1 MRKQKTLLLLCNL
14 FCCILLPLSAQKPAT
29 NPVIYADAPDMSM
42 LRVGDTYY
50 MSSTTMH
57 MSPGVPI
64 MKSND
69 LVNWKLVNYAYD
81 TLANIPTM
89 NLDDGKNTYGRG
101 SWASCLR
108 YHEGVY
114 YLSTFAQTTGK
125 TYFYTTKNL
134 EKGPWKCMEF
144 SPAYHDHSF
153 FFDEDGHIYMIYGNG
168 KLFLAELKPD
178 LSGVKPG
185 TERVLIE
192 NASAPAGDNIMLGAE
207 GSQLFKVK
215 GKYYLFNITWPRGGV
230 RTVIV
235 HRADKITGPYEGR
248 VVFQDRGIAQGGLVD
263 TPDGRWFAYL
273 FEDCGAVGRIPYL
286 VPVEWKD
293 GWPVLGV
300 DGRAP
305 AKLELPDSRGLI
317 PGIVASDDFNRKKGE
332 RTLPL
337 VWQWNHNPDNS
348 LWSLSARKG
357 YLRLTI
363 GRVETSFT
371 QAKNMLTQR
380 TIGPVCTGSVSMDVS
395 GMKEGD
401 FAGLS
406 LFQRKYGQVGVK
418 VIDGKKYIV
427 MVNGENEKP
436 MEIEKVPLEQ
446 SVIYFKAECDFR
458 NRADK
463 GYFYYSLD
471 GIRWKAIGNVLKMQ
485 YTMPH
490 FMGYRFALFNYATK
504 ETEGYVDFDYF
515 KIEDKISDCRWA
527 DVCYADDEL
536 EGHKLDIYL
545 PDTGKSS
552 HKVVVLIYGS
562 AWFANNMKQNAF
574 QVFGR
579 SLLDKGFAVVSI
591 NHRSSRDAKFP
602 AQINDV
608 KAAIRFIRANA
619 AKYKL
624 DTSFIGIT
632 GFSSGGHLAS
642 LAGTTNGVK
651 SYTIG
656 DKTVDL
662 EGNVGEYFSFSSRV
676 DAVVDWFGP
685 IDMTRMENCNTT
697 KGANSPEAAL
707 IGGIPADN
715 LDMLALLNPIT
726 YIDKNDPKF
735 IVIHGEADTVVPNCQ
750 SIFFSEA
757 LKAQGRL
764 EEFVSVPG
772 GQHGPV
778 TFNENTFKKMTDFFA
793 KEAGM

>member
-134 EKGPWKCMEF
+134 EKGPWKCTEF

-337 VWQWNHNPDNS
+337 VWQWNHNPDNQA
-348 LWSLSARKG
+348 WSLTERKG
-357 YLRLTI
+357 WLRLRTGRKAGHIFEAANTVSQRMMGPECSGTI
-363 GRVETSFT
+363 
-371 QAKNMLTQR
+371 K
-380 TIGPVCTGSVSMDVS
+380 MDVS
-395 GMKEGD
+395 HMADGD
-401 FAGLS
+401 CAGLS
-406 LFQRKYGQVGVK
+406 AFNGDAVQLSVSCRGGRKVLRVEEASVRLSEKDKAIEGVDAR
-418 VIDGKKYIV
+418 VTGETEIGDG
-427 MVNGENEKP
+427 
-436 MEIEKVPLEQ
+436 
-446 SVIYFKAECDFR
+446 VIYHRIDADFNVGQDLARMSYSTDGESWTRLGEDFKMKYDFTR
-458 NRADK
+458 
-463 GYFYYSLD
+463 L
-471 GIRWKAIGNVLKMQ
+471 
-485 YTMPH
+485 
-490 FMGYRFALFNYATK
+490 FMGSRYAIFNYATQGPG
-504 ETEGYVDFDYF
+504 GYVDIDYF
-515 KIEDKISDCRWA
+515 HFRC
-527 DVCYADDEL
+527 
-536 EGHKLDIYL
+536 
-545 PDTGKSS
+545 
-552 HKVVVLIYGS
+552 
-562 AWFANNMKQNAF
+562 
-574 QVFGR
+574 
-579 SLLDKGFAVVSI
+579 
-591 NHRSSRDAKFP
+591 
-602 AQINDV
+602 
-608 KAAIRFIRANA
+608 
-619 AKYKL
+619 
-624 DTSFIGIT
+624 
-632 GFSSGGHLAS
+632 
-642 LAGTTNGVK
+642 
-651 SYTIG
+651 
-656 DKTVDL
+656 
-662 EGNVGEYFSFSSRV
+662 GE
-676 DAVVDWFGP
+676 
-685 IDMTRMENCNTT
+685 
-697 KGANSPEAAL
+697 K
-707 IGGIPADN
+707 
-715 LDMLALLNPIT
+715 
-726 YIDKNDPKF
+726 
-735 IVIHGEADTVVPNCQ
+735 
-750 SIFFSEA
+750 
-757 LKAQGRL
+757 
-764 EEFVSVPG
+764 
-772 GQHGPV
+772 
-778 TFNENTFKKMTDFFA
+778 
-793 KEAGM
+793 

>member
-1 MRKQKTLLLLCNL
+1 MPHLCKLLARTFPVVRYGCRKKR
-14 FCCILLPLSAQKPAT
+14 IAGIYLSKHPT
-29 NPVIYADAPDMSM
+29 FRNNNGLIYP
-42 LRVGDTYY
+42 
-50 MSSTTMH
+50 
-57 MSPGVPI
+57 
-64 MKSND
+64 
-69 LVNWKLVNYAYD
+69 YD

-134 EKGPWKCMEF
+134 EKGPWKCTEF

-357 YLRLTI
+357 YLRLTT

>member
-134 EKGPWKCMEF
+134 EKGPWKCTEF

-357 YLRLTI
+357 YLRLTT

-427 MVNGENEKP
+427 YHTRFDNGQEYHEPRVHQYFLNQDGWPCMLPYATDGETIAESGYGISEVAGTYYVIDQGTSISARIAQPVKLVLMENGNVYGEN
-436 MEIEKVPLEQ
+436 
-446 SVIYFKAECDFR
+446 
-458 NRADK
+458 
-463 GYFYYSLD
+463 
-471 GIRWKAIGNVLKMQ
+471 
-485 YTMPH
+485 
-490 FMGYRFALFNYATK
+490 
-504 ETEGYVDFDYF
+504 
-515 KIEDKISDCRWA
+515 
-527 DVCYADDEL
+527 L
-536 EGHKLDIYL
+536 EGTWSMENGTCYMTLTYG
-545 PDTGKSS
+545 GKEYNG
-552 HKVVVLIYGS
+552 V
-562 AWFANNMKQNAF
+562 FCQMK
-574 QVFGR
+574 
-579 SLLDKGFAVVSI
+579 DE
-591 NHRSSRDAKFP
+591 
-602 AQINDV
+602 
-608 KAAIRFIRANA
+608 
-619 AKYKL
+619 
-624 DTSFIGIT
+624 
-632 GFSSGGHLAS
+632 
-642 LAGTTNGVK
+642 AGTDVMTFSAVGANESVWGVK
-651 SYTIG
+651 
-656 DKTVDL
+656 
-662 EGNVGEYFSFSSRV
+662 YF
-676 DAVVDWFGP
+676 
-685 IDMTRMENCNTT
+685 E
-697 KGANSPEAAL
+697 
-707 IGGIPADN
+707 
-715 LDMLALLNPIT
+715 
-726 YIDKNDPKF
+726 
-735 IVIHGEADTVVPNCQ
+735 
-750 SIFFSEA
+750 
-757 LKAQGRL
+757 
-764 EEFVSVPG
+764 
-772 GQHGPV
+772 
-778 TFNENTFKKMTDFFA
+778 
-793 KEAGM
+793 

>member
-1 MRKQKTLLLLCNL
+1 MRKQKTLLLLWNL
-14 FCCILLPLSAQKPAT
+14 FCCILLPLAAQKPAT

-134 EKGPWKCMEF
+134 EKGPWKCTEF

-207 GSQLFKVK
+207 GSQLFKVN

-357 YLRLTI
+357 YLRLTT

-418 VIDGKKYIV
+418 VTDGKKYIV
-427 MVNGENEKP
+427 MVNGENETP
-436 MEIEKVPLEQ
+436 AEVEKVPLNQ
-446 SVIYFKAECDFR
+446 QVAYFKAECDFR
-458 NRADK
+458 NKADK

-471 GIRWKAIGNVLKMQ
+471 GSNWKAIGNVLKMQ

-504 ETEGYVDFDYF
+504 EVGGYADFDYF
-515 KIEDKISDCRWA
+515 KIEDRISDCRWE
-527 DVCYADDEL
+527 DICYADDKL

-545 PDTGKSS
+545 PDMDKPSY
-552 HKVVVLIYGS
+552 KVVVLIYGS
-562 AWFANNMKQNAF
+562 AWFANNMKQAAF
-574 QVFGR
+574 QVFGK

-591 NHRSSRDAKFP
+591 NHRSSGDAKFP

-656 DKTVDL
+656 AKTVDL
-662 EGNVGEYFSFSSRV
+662 EGNVGLYPSFSSRV
-676 DAVVDWFGP
+676 DAVVNWFGP

-707 IGGIPADN
+707 IGGVPADN

-757 LKAQGRL
+757 LRAQGRL
-764 EEFVSVPG
+764 EEFISVPG

-778 TFNENTFKKMTDFFA
+778 TFNENTLKKMIDFFA
-793 KEAGM
+793 REAGI